1 MILPPLP
8 LDPNGQEWTDD
19 EAKIIQAYA
28 LLAIKEYKASVS
40 KMCSSNRKKFSDS
53 EAAYIRQLHANG
65 WTYKQVYKHN
75 KMSEVTF
82 INIIKRKGAYK

>member
-28 LLAIKEYKASVS
+28 LLAIKTVCGGKLP
-40 KMCSSNRKKFSDS
+40 KKFSGA
-53 EAAYIRQLHANG
+53 EVYRIRDMHRNG
-65 WTYKQVYKHN
+65 CGYKQVN
-75 KMSEVTF
+75 KYYPMSERTF
-82 INIIKRKGAYK
+82 RNIVNKQGAYK